1 MKKKDFKNEKQFNVF
16 KKLLGNYKNAKQM
29 ELQINNNNQIK
40 YINSNENSNTEFNK
54 QNSSELE
61 YEEKLI
67 FLKK

>member
-16 KKLLGNYKNAKQM
+16 KKLLGNYQNAKQM